1 MNYLPF
7 PSALFDEYGS
17 MRSSSK
23 AILKNKLHI
32 EVSKR
37 RTSTYDAVIID
48 GCALL
53 WNIHWPATG
62 TVEQY
67 IKNLVTRLNDYL
79 KRCCMYL
86 IFDRY
91 LKRST
96 KSATRSI
103 RAGMNGEQQTC
114 SKAADTSTIQGRSTQ
129 GYTQDPN

>member
-1 MNYLPF
+1 
-7 PSALFDEYGS
+7 

-23 AILKNKLHI
+23 AFLKNKLHI

-53 WNIHWPATG
+53 WNIHWPATS

-67 IKNLVTRLNDYL
+67 IKNL
-79 KRCCMYL
+79 KRCCVCLM
-86 IFDRY
+86 FDRY
-91 LKRST
+91 LTRST
-96 KSATRSI
+96 KTARRSNH
-103 RAGMNGEQQTC
+103 AGMNVSHVLKTC

-129 GYTQDPN
+129 VYTQQDPTN